1 MYSTIVVG
9 TDGSETAQRAV
20 ATAAEIARK
29 TGATV
34 HLVSAYLLRPGAMAM
49 AAGATLGDSDV
60 EALVAETGE
69 VLARAARSFEGVVV
83 QRHALGGAAADVL
96 VAVADQEKADLI
108 VVGSKGMNRRILGS
122 VPNSVAHNAPCAVL
136 IVKTN

>member
-9 TDGSETAQRAV
+9 TDGSDTAQLAV
-20 ATAAEIARK
+20 STAAEIARK

-34 HLVSAYLLRPGAMAM
+34 HLVTAYLLRPGAMAM
-49 AAGATLGDSDV
+49 AAGATLVDADV
-60 EALVAETGE
+60 EELVEAGNQ
-69 VLARAARSFEGVVV
+69 VLERAARGFEGIELC
-83 QRHALGGAAADVL
+83 RHALGGAAADVL
-96 VAVADQEKADLI
+96 VTVADEVKADLI

-136 IVKTN
+136 IVKTT